1 MARFDLY
8 RAEVGFILDIQ
19 TDLLSGLTTRLV
31 VPLLPLQGAPR
42 PAGRLNPVLDVDGQL
57 YSLQPQMMGAIS
69 AHALGRPV
77 DNLIRHY
84 DRIVAAISMI
94 LNGF

>member
-1 MARFDLY
+1 M
-8 RAEVGFILDIQ
+8 
-19 TDLLSGLTTRLV
+19 
-31 VPLLPLQGAPR
+31 VPLLPLHGAPR
-42 PAGRLNPVLDVDGQL
+42 PAGRLNPVLDVDGLL

-69 AHALGRPV
+69 THELGRPV

-84 DRIVAAISMI
+84 DRIVAAIDMI